1 MGFLTHD
8 PACVWQP
15 EPIPEPEP
23 EVEEP
28 EPEPEP
34 PKEVE
39 VDDGGVDAG
48 MIVGIVLGLLL
59 IGGLFVIG
67 YLVWKKRKNKDT
79 GQVSESMKLG
89 QSKEM
94 KSSFSK

>member
-1 MGFLTHD
+1 MTHD
-8 PACVWQP
+8 PACIWQP

-48 MIVGIVLGLLL
+48 MVVGIILGLLI
-59 IGGLFVIG
+59 IGGLGVIG
-67 YLVWKKRKNKDT
+67 YLIWKKRKNNKDT
-79 GQVSESMKLG
+79 GQVVAELKISVA
-89 QSKEM
+89 KEM